1 MLNLKRN
8 TLYIR
13 TKYVMYN
20 TNSGIQM
27 VEYLKGSE
35 RKQNNSE
42 NEKSLQAL
50 YENYKKFPINHAINN
65 ARNIFGTRSFIFG

>member
-1 MLNLKRN
+1 
-8 TLYIR
+8 
-13 TKYVMYN
+13 
-20 TNSGIQM
+20 
-27 VEYLKGSE
+27 SE

-65 ARNIFGTRSFIFG
+65 ARNIFGTRSFIFGYCLVHDHLDLDSQI